1 MNKNKYRVITFT
13 ALSQTGKR
21 HMFKSSRPHALVTEL
36 MCGCRSALQRLLQ
49 PHEVFGGW
57 GGPPSTSANTPLA
70 SHIYLR
76 RSPIALPPSLG
87 KGGGGGDE
95 CDVCCITAPAQ
106 PVTIAT
112 QETESGKNIE
122 RQRRSEA
129 ETVCVCVCVCVNE
142 EESLRWASDQR
153 VYLRVLFPLI
163 KIISHISHIGCSEAV
178 ALISQ
183 SGNLRF
189 LKKSLTLLCFSCV
202 ASQQSN
208 STVSGQYT
216 FSV

>member
-13 ALSQTGKR
+13 ALSQTGR

-87 KGGGGGDE
+87 KGWGGGGE
-95 CDVCCITAPAQ
+95 CDVYCITAPAQ

-129 ETVCVCVCVCVNE
+129 ETVCVCVSVCAWMRKKVWDE
-142 EESLRWASDQR
+142 PRISVFTCAS
-153 VYLRVLFPLI
+153 
-163 KIISHISHIGCSEAV
+163 S
-178 ALISQ
+178 
-183 SGNLRF
+183 F
-189 LKKSLTLLCFSCV
+189 L
-202 ASQQSN
+202 
-208 STVSGQYT
+208 
-216 FSV
+216 